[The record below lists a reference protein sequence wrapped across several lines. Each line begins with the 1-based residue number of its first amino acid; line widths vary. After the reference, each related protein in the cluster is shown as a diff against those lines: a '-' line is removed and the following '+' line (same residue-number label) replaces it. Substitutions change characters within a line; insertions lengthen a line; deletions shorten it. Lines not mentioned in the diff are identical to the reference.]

1 MMRLIELKEYLQQRP
16 QVPLVDIAHHFDT
29 EPDVVR
35 GMLDH
40 WVRKGKVLY
49 IQGVACNKGCRSE
62 EHTSELQSPI
72 DPANLEIYQ
81 WIET

>member
-49 IQGVACNKGCRSE
+49 IQGVACNKGCCR
-62 EHTSELQSPI
+62 I